1 MWMRPATHKL
11 IKRKHR
17 FHTKYLNTKSD
28 TDKAAYKNIRSKVTS
43 ETRKDRLAFERN
55 ISKEI
60 KNDNKLFWRYVNS
73 TRLTKVLI
81 PDLDKP
87 DCSKA
92 EVLNAQF
99 SSVFTEEDTSNIPT
113 QEDLHIESPLT
124 DFTITTE
131 VVKKK

>member
-43 ETRKDRLAFERN
+43 ETRKDRLDFERN

-73 TRLTKVLI
+73 TRLTKALI

-87 DCSKA
+87 DGSKATEDRDKA
-92 EVLNAQF
+92 EVLNMSLQKKIP
-99 SSVFTEEDTSNIPT
+99 VTYQHKKTSILN
-113 QEDLHIESPLT
+113 HH
-124 DFTITTE
+124 
-131 VVKKK
+131 